1 MQPLFF
7 LCGTLFPRIIASE
20 ASQLL
25 AFDCYYYFSIFFR
38 CCDVGNTPDGKIK
51 RVCLSFKE
59 NEALFLRYPLSLWRP
74 TLWVRNWRILS
85 KNQRTRMLKAKECPK
100 LCFSFPSEEHKSTRG
115 PSNGRDPPLGP
126 SFFSSADVA
135 FCCGI
140 GRSLG
145 NDGWKAGRGTRTKQ
159 ILHLKVNLEEETG
172 SVPPGWA
179 EKVQTGTDRARSSRC
194 MQITSFAAGA
204 IP

>member
-59 NEALFLRYPLSLWRP
+59 DEALFLRYPYPFDDRRSGSGTGEFYRRTNARGCWRQRNVQSCAFLSLR
-74 TLWVRNWRILS
+74 
-85 KNQRTRMLKAKECPK
+85 
-100 LCFSFPSEEHKSTRG
+100 KSTKAQGG
-115 PSNGRDPPLGP
+115 PSNGRDSPLGP

-140 GRSLG
+140 GRFLG
-145 NDGWKAGRGTRTKQ
+145 NDGRKAGGTRTKQ

>member
-59 NEALFLRYPLSLWRP
+59 DEALFLRYPLSLWRP

-100 LCFSFPSEEHKSTRG
+100 LCFSFPTEEHKSTRG
-115 PSNGRDPPLGP
+115 TQQWQRPS
-126 SFFSSADVA
+126 
-135 FCCGI
+135 I
-140 GRSLG
+140 
-145 NDGWKAGRGTRTKQ
+145 RTK
-159 ILHLKVNLEEETG
+159 LLFV
-172 SVPPGWA
+172 
-179 EKVQTGTDRARSSRC
+179 SRRC
-194 MQITSFAAGA
+194 FLLWHWSLSGQWWVEGREGDKDKTNSASES
-204 IP
+204 